1 MENEGIISDIT
12 QLETSLVNTIQFTD
26 NPKMKASAE
35 IELKKLQDLK
45 QRYTQNTN
53 KLYENAYIYD
63 KAVNELIGYQ
73 YNAIGAMNDINNE
86 LTTEQRI
93 ALQNLENKQ
102 RMTQI
107 NTYYSDKYSDYI
119 FITKMIILL
128 CVIIII
134 LSVLTKKNILPRR
147 FYSLLIIISCS
158 FITAIIIMK
167 WVSIRARDPIN
178 YNQFK
183 FYVPPYTP
191 TSSPTNYGY
200 ASSTGTSTESSATDP
215 TSSSDSSSGSAA
227 DSGDTGVGGKGRLSK
242 IIMNI

>member
-12 QLETSLVNTIQFTD
+12 QLEASLVNTIQFTD

-63 KAVNELIGYQ
+63 KAVNDLIGYQ
-73 YNAIGAMNDINNE
+73 YNTIGTMNDINND
-86 LTTEQRI
+86 LSSEQRI

-119 FITKMIILL
+119 FIAKMIILL

-147 FYSLLIIISCS
+147 FY
-158 FITAIIIMK
+158 
-167 WVSIRARDPIN
+167 
-178 YNQFK
+178 
-183 FYVPPYTP
+183 
-191 TSSPTNYGY
+191 
-200 ASSTGTSTESSATDP
+200 
-215 TSSSDSSSGSAA
+215 
-227 DSGDTGVGGKGRLSK
+227 
-242 IIMNI
+242 